1 MNPDRPYQLMLAGKH
16 GVGKTRIF
24 YELQRLVDSTGEG
37 DLTTVSTGTHSWLGE
52 DGQREK
58 WMVHTTTRG
67 SGVTVRRILMCRLGH
82 SCICPL

>member
-1 MNPDRPYQLMLAGKH
+1 MNPDKPYQLMLAGKH

-24 YELQRLVDSTGEG
+24 YELQRLVDGTNGAGE
-37 DLTTVSTGTHSWLGE
+37 DLTTVSTGTGRGG

-67 SGVTVRRILMCRLGH
+67 SRVTVRG
-82 SCICPL
+82 S